1 MTRRNKVK
9 LSVDDKVYYAV
20 TYVILAV
27 FLLIVVYPLIFI
39 VSASFSSAQA
49 VTSGKVF
56 LWPVDPGLEGYK
68 AVFRHPDI
76 WNSYKNAF
84 VYTVIGVALQT
95 SCEKFSY
102 NLQKRNGA

>member
-76 WNSYKNAF
+76 
-84 VYTVIGVALQT
+84 L
-95 SCEKFSY
+95 E
-102 NLQKRNGA
+102 